1 MRIVLFGQAAFGK
14 DVFDALQ
21 EAGEDIVGVSTPR
34 PGERGDPL
42 HEAATKAEIP
52 VIITRDLRKDEPFEQ
67 YKALDPELL
76 VFAFVTDIVRKNV
89 LDVPKHG
96 TIQYHP
102 SLLPKNRGI
111 SSMAWPMIAGAE
123 KTGVSIFWVDEGI
136 DTGPILLQ
144 REVEIAPDDTVGSL
158 YFNHLYPMG
167 IEMLAEAVKLVR
179 EGDAPRIEQDNSQ
192 ASYEPPIR
200 DQHGIVDFARPGSTV
215 YDHVRGCD
223 PQPGASVSLNG
234 ETLRLYNP
242 SYATGHPDED
252 PGTVTGSSDGAIEIA
267 VIGGTLTIAR
277 VQAEGAR
284 KVPAAE
290 LVNVGDVLERNA

>member
-21 EAGEDIVGVSTPR
+21 EAGEDVVAVSTPK

-42 HEAATKAEIP
+42 HDAATEAGVPSI
-52 VIITRDLRKDEPFEQ
+52 VTRALRKEDAFEQ
-67 YKALDPELL
+67 FRALDPELL

-102 SLLPKNRGI
+102 SLLPLHRGI
-111 SSMAWPMIAGAE
+111 SSMAWPVIGGE
-123 KTGVSIFWVDEGI
+123 DKTGVSIFWVDEGI

-144 REVEIAPDDTVGSL
+144 REVEILSGDTVGSL
-158 YFNHLYPMG
+158 YFDRLYPIG
-167 IEMLAEAVKLVR
+167 IEMLVEAVGLVR
-179 EGDAPRIEQDNSQ
+179 EGKAPRVDQDHSQ
-192 ASYEPPIR
+192 ATYEPPIGAE
-200 DQHGIVDFARPGSTV
+200 HGIVDFSRPGPVV
-215 YDHVRGCD
+215 YNHIRGCD

-234 ETLRLYNP
+234 EVLRLFTP
-242 SYATGHPDED
+242 SYAVGHPDED
-252 PGTVTGSSDGAIEIA
+252 PGAVTAVVDGAIEVA
-267 VIGGTLTIAR
+267 VVGGTLTIGR

-290 LVNVGDVLERNA
+290 LVKVGDVLERDA